1 MSIADDLINNFGG
14 DNSQSF
20 ESIMGDVAPPQ
31 LMWNVRVRVDKL
43 TKWQF
48 KAEELGKIINPTRMN
63 KLKIDYYNSRIN
75 NTLPILIKEVT
86 NARKE
91 GYTITLP
98 TMWEN
103 KI

>member
-1 MSIADDLINNFGG
+1 MGIADDLINNFGG

-20 ESIMGDVAPPQ
+20 KSIIGDVAPPN
-31 LMWNVRVRVDKL
+31 LLWNVRVRVNKL

-48 KAEELGKIINPTRMN
+48 KIEELEKIAKPTGLN
-63 KLKIDYYNSRIN
+63 KAKIQYYNSRIN

-86 NARKE
+86 NAREE

-98 TMWEN
+98 AMWEH